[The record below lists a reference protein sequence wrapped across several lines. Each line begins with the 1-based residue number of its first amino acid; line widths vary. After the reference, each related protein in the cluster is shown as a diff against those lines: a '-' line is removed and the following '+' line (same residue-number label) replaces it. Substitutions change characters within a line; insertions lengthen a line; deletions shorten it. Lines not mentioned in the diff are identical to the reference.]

1 MINKKAEKRIRLKKK
16 IRTKILGTA
25 KIPRLSVFRSN
36 NYMYAQII
44 DDINNITI
52 VSSSDLP
59 RGKAG
64 MKAKTGTKT
73 ERSKNVGIEVAQKAI
88 AKGIKS
94 CVFDRNGFKYTGRI
108 KALADSARA
117 GGLKF

>member
-1 MINKKAEKRIRLKKK
+1 MINKKIEKRIRLKKK
-16 IRTKILGTA
+16 IRTKINGTA

-44 DDINNITI
+44 DDINCVTI
-52 VSSSDLP
+52 ASASDI
-59 RGKAG
+59 KV
-64 MKAKTGTKT
+64 KTGTKT
-73 ERSKNVGIEVAQKAI
+73 ERSKAIGEEVAKKAV

-94 CVFDRNGFKYTGRI
+94 CVFDRNGFKYTGRV
-108 KALADSARA
+108 KALADAARS